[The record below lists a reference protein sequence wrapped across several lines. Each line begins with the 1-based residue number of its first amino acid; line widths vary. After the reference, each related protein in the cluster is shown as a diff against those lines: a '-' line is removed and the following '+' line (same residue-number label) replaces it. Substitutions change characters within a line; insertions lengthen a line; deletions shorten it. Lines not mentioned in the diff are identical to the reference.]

1 MDLQIAGIREFATVA
16 GYDVV
21 GAYSDVASAR
31 HHDNLLKRPSLLSAL
46 QAAEQQKAVLIV
58 YDWSRLTRYEA
69 DMEKITALLP
79 ASRILAVDDGENLAR
94 ASKAGQLAR
103 AEKLGDEI
111 VKRTK
116 EGMARKKA
124 QGVQYGNP
132 NILVTQPAGVAA
144 AQAHARSVREAVA
157 DVLED
162 LSSLDNDITNKALAD
177 ELNARGIL
185 TGQHK
190 RFDARKAA
198 YVRNDAEDV
207 LANRRARPPALPT
220 LPAPAAV
227 EEGWQK
233 PPNWGRF

>member
-1 MDLQIAGIREFATVA
+1 M
-16 GYDVV
+16 
-21 GAYSDVASAR
+21 
-31 HHDNLLKRPSLLSAL
+31 

-79 ASRILAVDDGENLAR
+79 ASSYPLRWMTGRTWLGLRRLANLHV
-94 ASKAGQLAR
+94 

-124 QGVQYGNP
+124 QGVQ
-132 NILVTQPAGVAA
+132 VWQPQHPRNSAGLELLPRK
-144 AQAHARSVREAVA
+144 HTPRSVREAVA

-190 RFDARKAA
+190 RFDRKEGG
-198 YVRNDAEDV
+198 VCSE
-207 LANRRARPPALPT
+207 RR
-220 LPAPAAV
+220 
-227 EEGWQK
+227 
-233 PPNWGRF
+233 